1 MKISKISKNTIKWLI
16 AIFYVSALFVQ
27 LLVVL
32 KIIPYS
38 WVNGGNSESYE
49 SQVMQ
54 SLISLVIITVLFVFM
69 CRLARQD
76 GKLKKWKLQA
86 LYIITIFWLV
96 GLFMQIAGTEFE
108 RYFLSLILLLGV
120 VSHGI
125 LAWQTRTII
134 SP

>member
-16 AIFYVSALFVQ
+16 AIFYVSAQFVQ

-32 KIIPYS
+32 KVIPYN

-49 SQVMQ
+49 SQVVQ

-125 LAWQTRTII
+125 LAWQIRTTI